1 MDYSIDKQG
10 VVMIETRLPEFCA
23 DCDSAEWWLANGELY
38 CGHLKQCEQLFAHLS
53 ARHAKKED
61 PKPEAARPDPV
72 ETVAHPR
79 PEVSKAETID
89 RLEVDEAQAE
99 RSAEKPTVDF
109 DFPVE
114 WWKLPNHLTLAE
126 LGACAGVSRNTAAKA
141 IAERIINPEFIAW
154 AVLPTNGKRK
164 REYFG
169 WMVDAAALAE
179 WKAPAGRGK
188 SKTAKKDHDD
198 GITWRW
204 NRGYNLLQIARE
216 MGLSRRFVSMRVR
229 EIFGVCK

>member
-1 MDYSIDKQG
+1 MDYSIDKTG

-23 DCDSAEWWLANGELY
+23 DCDAAEWWLSNGELL
-38 CGHLKQCEQLFAHLS
+38 CGHLKQCEQLFARLS
-53 ARHAKKED
+53 ARHEKKED
-61 PKPEAARPDPV
+61 PKPEQAAQD
-72 ETVAHPR
+72 ETAAHPCPR
-79 PEVSKAETID
+79 VSMAETSD
-89 RLEVDEAQAE
+89 RLAIDEAQAE

-114 WWKLPNHLTLAE
+114 WFKLPNHLTLAE
-126 LGACAGVSRNTAAKA
+126 FGACAGVSRSTAAKA
-141 IAERIINPEFIAW
+141 VAERIIDPGFLAW

-169 WMVDAAALAE
+169 WMVDAAALSE

-188 SKTAKKDHDD
+188 NKTAKTAHDD